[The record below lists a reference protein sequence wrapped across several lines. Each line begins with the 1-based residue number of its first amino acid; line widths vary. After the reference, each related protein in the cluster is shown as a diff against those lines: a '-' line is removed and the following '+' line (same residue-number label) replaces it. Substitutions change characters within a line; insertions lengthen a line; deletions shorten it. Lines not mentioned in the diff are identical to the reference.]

1 MHYGFQR
8 RRVAHD
14 LKNRKR
20 GFALI
25 LALALMS
32 VTFLLVLSLIS
43 YVIVELR
50 TAETRKASTLSRAH
64 ARLGLAVAIGELQKH
79 VGPDQR
85 VTATG
90 SILDDDPYTPEVD
103 GVDNPYWT
111 GVWRRN
117 PSAPLYPSGQDG
129 GQPWDAQPDYD
140 WDPHPEM
147 ELTWLVSGNENKKT
161 DDEDYLHP
169 VSSYL
174 PDPDESSDD
183 SYSSETV
190 WLVNEAVAQSEQRVK
205 VLKSSVSL
213 SHSGETSTSSGE
225 ATGAL
230 CLLGGG
236 RGGQGQGQLAQG
248 RTRS

>member
-1 MHYGFQR
+1 MCYGFQR
-8 RRVAHD
+8 RRVAYD

-50 TAETRKASTLSRAH
+50 TAEARKASTLSRAH
-64 ARLGLAVAIGELQKH
+64 ARLGLAVAIGELQKFA
-79 VGPDQR
+79 GPDRR

-103 GVDNPYWT
+103 GVDHPHWT

-213 SHSGETSTSSGE
+213 SHSGDTATSSDE
-225 ATGAL
+225 ATGAYAYWV
-230 CLLGGG
+230 GDEGVK
-236 RGGQGQGQLAQG
+236 AKV
-248 RTRS
+248 S